1 MTRSCV
7 WAGLSA
13 VLLMACG
20 EDTTCPQGV
29 FPAVSVHAL
38 SATTAAPVLD
48 ARGEVRDGSFADSLV
63 EVGQG
68 YYDAAPGRAGTYAV
82 HLEHGT
88 YAAWDTSG
96 IVVSA
101 GGACPDLVETEQI
114 EARLVPIE

>member
-20 EDTTCPQGV
+20 EDTTCPQAV

-38 SATTAAPVLD
+38 GATTAAPVLD